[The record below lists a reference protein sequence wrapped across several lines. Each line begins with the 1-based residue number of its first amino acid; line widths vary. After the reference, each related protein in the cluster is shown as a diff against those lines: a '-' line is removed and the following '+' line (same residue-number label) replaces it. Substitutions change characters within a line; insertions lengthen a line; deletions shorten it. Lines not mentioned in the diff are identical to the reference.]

1 MPLNHP
7 LNLTL
12 PLTLTLCSFSSQLG
26 PEEVE
31 KIIDET
37 ISRLGATSI
46 KDMGKVMNELKTT
59 LAGE

>member
-1 MPLNHP
+1 MPLNYIA
-7 LNLTL
+7 TL
-12 PLTLTLCSFSSQLG
+12 PLPLPRTPYSFTSQLG